1 MTKVTVKISGL
12 KELDRAL
19 GQLPKSTAK
28 ATLRRVLRD
37 AAEPVARLA
46 RQKAPKD
53 EYHLYESIDV
63 STRLNRRQ
71 SQLHRKEG
79 NRAFQEMFIGTNNP
93 AGVQQEFGNQHHIA
107 QPFMRPAWDTEKGPT
122 LDRIANSLWFEIDKS
137 AKRLAR
143 IAARKAAKGK

>member
-1 MTKVTVKISGL
+1 KVTVKIEGL
-12 KELDRAL
+12 NELDQAL

-28 ATLRRVLRD
+28 ATLRRVLRE

-53 EYHLYESIDV
+53 EYHRYESIDV

-79 NRAFQEMFIGTNNP
+79 GRAFTDIFIGTNNP
-93 AGVQQEFGNQHHIA
+93 AGVRSEEHTSELQ
-107 QPFMRPAWDTEKGPT
+107 
-122 LDRIANSLWFEIDKS
+122 S
-137 AKRLAR
+137 
-143 IAARKAAKGK
+143 